1 MSNANL
7 VQFRMK
13 DETVEQTQR
22 LQDKLKAP
30 SKSDVIRR
38 AIGLSDLLVNALETG
53 DKLFIEGHGVR
64 REILIPGISNIG
76 K

>member
-1 MSNANL
+1 MSNSNL

-13 DETVEQTQR
+13 DETVEQTNR
-22 LQDKLKAP
+22 LQKKFNAP

-38 AIGLSDLLVNALETG
+38 AIGLSDALVSAIESG
-53 DKLFIEGHGVR
+53 DKIYIEGHGGKKQL
-64 REILIPGISNIG
+64 LIPGIT

>member
-1 MSNANL
+1 MSTSNL

-13 DETVEQTQR
+13 DETVEQTKR
-22 LQDKLKAP
+22 LQAKFNAP

-38 AIGLSDLLVNALETG
+38 AIGLSDTLVAAIEKG
-53 DKLFIEGHGVR
+53 DKIFIEGHGEKR
-64 REILIPGISNIG
+64 QLLIPGIT

>member
-1 MSNANL
+1 MKNSNL

-13 DETVEQTQR
+13 DETVEQTTR
-22 LQDKLKAP
+22 LQAKFNAP

-38 AIGLSDLLVNALETG
+38 AIGLSDALVSAIEHG
-53 DKLFIEGHGVR
+53 DKIFIEGHDGKRQLV
-64 REILIPGISNIG
+64 IPGIT

>member
-1 MSNANL
+1 MTDSNL

-13 DETVEQTQR
+13 DETVDQTNR
-22 LQDKLKAP
+22 LQKKFNAP

-38 AIGLSDLLVNALETG
+38 AIGLSDALVSAIEHG
-53 DKLFIEGHGVR
+53 DKIYIEGHEGKR
-64 REILIPGISNIG
+64 QLIIPGIT

>member
-1 MSNANL
+1 MSNSNL

-13 DETVEQTQR
+13 DETVEQTKR
-22 LQDKLKAP
+22 LQNKLNAP

-38 AIGLSDLLVNALETG
+38 AIGLSDLLVNALESG

-64 REILIPGISNIG
+64 KEILIPGISNVG